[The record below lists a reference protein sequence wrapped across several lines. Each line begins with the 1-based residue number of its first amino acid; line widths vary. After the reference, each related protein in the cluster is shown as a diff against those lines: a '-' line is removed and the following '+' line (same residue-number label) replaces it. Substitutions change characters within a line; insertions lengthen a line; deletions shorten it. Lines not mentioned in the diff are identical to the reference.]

1 MGLNI
6 LALRPGI
13 SGVWLPKIQALL
25 YDIYIKEE
33 NWKFNEENPSNLRIE
48 QRTGDKSFLKD
59 RFMKTA
65 TWFIAV
71 KESLTTNPS
80 LTDKDLVGVFRLIEN
95 EPIELASYTSEPYHN
110 AVNDLLEKYKG
121 DGLAE
126 VNRFAVHSAY
136 RKKGVGLML
145 MQAIIQHTA
154 DTRDDN
160 LGPVAASIPLDCAYR
175 YPASVLAKLAKPF
188 GEPFYFE
195 KTDPAPAQLY
205 MFQKDDIR
213 RANRH
218 ILQNR
223 ASLKNQHRK
232 QCQHNM

>member
-33 NWKFNEENPSNLRIE
+33 NWKFKEENPSNLRIE
-48 QRTGDKSFLKD
+48 QKTEDKSLLKD

-71 KESLTTNPS
+71 KESLTTNPG

-110 AVNDLLEKYKG
+110 AVNDLLQKYKA

-136 RKKGVGLML
+136 RSKGVGLML
-145 MQAIIQHTA
+145 MQPLYSTQQTHGMT
-154 DTRDDN
+154 T
-160 LGPVAASIPLDCAYR
+160 VQWWQAS
-175 YPASVLAKLAKPF
+175 
-188 GEPFYFE
+188 
-195 KTDPAPAQLY
+195 
-205 MFQKDDIR
+205 
-213 RANRH
+213 H
-218 ILQNR
+218 
-223 ASLKNQHRK
+223 
-232 QCQHNM
+232 